1 MQWRFCFVVTVQCM
15 PILLRC
21 EDDSAERAGV
31 HRHAGGIT
39 VRTVE
44 AGDETRLDR
53 VVAGRKHDR
62 HERPGDRF
70 SFRRT
75 RQFALGRAFAESGTF
90 FQNHRDIIFAFGD
103 LRLKHVAEVCGP
115 RWDQV
120 ENEKLDPEFA
130 TELFWSPFVCNV
142 QQSQDSFQDNQGGRI
157 VETAVEARGGLL
169 GRPV

>member
-1 MQWRFCFVVTVQCM
+1 MLISRSATM
-15 PILLRC
+15 LL
-21 EDDSAERAGV
+21 
-31 HRHAGGIT
+31 
-39 VRTVE
+39 
-44 AGDETRLDR
+44 
-53 VVAGRKHDR
+53 
-62 HERPGDRF
+62 
-70 SFRRT
+70 
-75 RQFALGRAFAESGTF
+75 
-90 FQNHRDIIFAFGD
+90 
-103 LRLKHVAEVCGP
+103 VAEVCGP